1 MTVSISDMTVPP
13 QKPEMIKNAQDTVDK
28 ITKNFKRGLITE
40 EERYKEVVETWKAT
54 DDALTKALEKSLCMK
69 GYIVTLLSLQRQQE
83 RMNGQNWGSVHVGQL
98 L

>member
-13 QKPEMIKNAQDTVDK
+13 QKPQMIQQAQDTVDR

-54 DDALTKALEKSLCMK
+54 DYGADLYCSYWFS
-69 GYIVTLLSLQRQQE
+69 G
-83 RMNGQNWGSVHVGQL
+83 
-98 L
+98 